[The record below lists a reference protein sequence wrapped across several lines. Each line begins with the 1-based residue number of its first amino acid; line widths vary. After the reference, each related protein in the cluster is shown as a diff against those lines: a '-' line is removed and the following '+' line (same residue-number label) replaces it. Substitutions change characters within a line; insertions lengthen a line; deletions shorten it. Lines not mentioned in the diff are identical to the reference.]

1 MIKKINFK
9 KIEKMTLVKFRPI
22 EKEIFNHFNKTLRNN
37 HVSFQSSRIINPVVN
52 VRERY
57 KEFEL
62 DLVAAGLDKDD
73 FSLKLNENTLTISY
87 KQNEDQ
93 NDNKE
98 KYIRREFIHH
108 SFKRSFTLPETVNK
122 DEIVGKYEAGIL
134 TVTLPKKEVELTK
147 EIKIS

>member
-1 MIKKINFK
+1 
-9 KIEKMTLVKFRPI
+9 MTFAKFRPT
-22 EKEIFNHFNKTLRNN
+22 EKEIFNHFNKTFRNS

-52 VRERY
+52 V
-57 KEFEL
+57 KETDKDFEL
-62 DLVAAGLDKDD
+62 DLVVAGLNKDD
-73 FSLKLNENTLTISY
+73 FNLALNENILTISY
-87 KQNEDQ
+87 KQNKDQ
-93 NDNKE
+93 NENKE

-122 DEIVGKYEAGIL
+122 DEIVGRYEAGIL